1 MVPKE
6 PLKDAILFAC
16 ASQRQFTVNP
26 KFHKKKKK
34 KKRKIIYSDNTRF
47 QSGLNLQKTN
57 NKLILQHTAVAR

>member
-6 PLKDAILFAC
+6 PLKDAILFAFT
-16 ASQRQFTVNP
+16 SQRQCTVNP
-26 KFHKKKKK
+26 KFHN
-34 KKRKIIYSDNTRF
+34 KKRQKKTKIIYSDNTRF